1 VSGSDSTG
9 AMNSSAREWDADTY
23 DAVSDPQF
31 SWGMEVLGRLE
42 LRGDEVALDAGCGS
56 GRVTAEL
63 AKRLPDGRLIAVD
76 GSEAMVAKARELGAT
91 ITYEPMDMPIGR
103 FAGLIDPQG
112 ASFSVMQAT
121 GVTCLVADLSQL
133 ELDEPVDLVFSTAT
147 LHWILDHDR
156 LFERLRAALRPTGRL
171 VAQCGGEGNVAEHA
185 RAIAT
190 VAARP
195 EFAGHFHEMTGIWNF
210 ASAEETESRLR
221 RAGFSEVRCW
231 LEPRPVKPER
241 PLEFTSTVTLGP
253 LLAQLPPDLRRPFA
267 EAILEESEKPL
278 VLDYVRL
285 NIEAVTA

>member
-1 VSGSDSTG
+1 
-9 AMNSSAREWDADTY
+9 MNSGPCEWDAETY

-31 SWGMEVLGRLE
+31 NWGMEVLERLE

-63 AKRLPDGRLIAVD
+63 AKRLPNGRMIAVD
-76 GSEAMVAKARELGAT
+76 ASKAMIAKARERLG
-91 ITYEPMDMPIGR
+91 D
-103 FAGLIDPQG
+103 
-112 ASFSVMQAT
+112 
-121 GVTCLVADLSQL
+121 GVSYLVADLSEL

-147 LHWILDHDR
+147 LHWIQDHDR
-156 LFERLRAALRPTGRL
+156 LFGRLRAALRPGGRL

-185 RAIAT
+185 RVIAT

-195 EFAGHFHEMTGIWNF
+195 EFAHHFEGMTGIWNF
-210 ASAEETESRLR
+210 ASPEATEQRLR
-221 RAGFSEVRCW
+221 KAGFGDVRCW
-231 LEPRPVKPER
+231 LEPKPVRPER

-253 LLAQLPPDLRRPFA
+253 LLALLPEEHRRPFA

-285 NIEAVTA
+285 NIEAQ